1 MRGQEF
7 SNAYRAGPHVYGGE
21 SGWVVRAG
29 KKVLNSFRS
38 RVIGAG
44 WTIRSKGGI
53 NGVEVG
59 HKFGAVAG
67 TELGKAGSVVFRKC
81 NF

>member
-1 MRGQEF
+1 M
-7 SNAYRAGPHVYGGE
+7 
-21 SGWVVRAG
+21 
-29 KKVLNSFRS
+29 LNSFRS

-44 WTIRSKGGI
+44 WAIRSKGGI

-67 TELGKAGSVVFRKC
+67 TELGKAGSVVSRKC
-81 NF
+81 SFRGIYFWRGMAKDGIWI

>member
-1 MRGQEF
+1 M
-7 SNAYRAGPHVYGGE
+7 
-21 SGWVVRAG
+21 
-29 KKVLNSFRS
+29 LNSFRS

-44 WTIRSKGGI
+44 WAIRSKGGI